1 MAEHQF
7 SDLEDSDSDSD
18 LDEDEDEDE
27 EESQDEPS
35 GPASEAPPPGPPAT
49 LPADSSPVPGPQ
61 PPDATSG
68 DQATRGSS
76 VLEAERSAAGSCS
89 TSSQSIRCLPRL
101 GPAPLGPVEKD
112 TGSALSSKAVS
123 PRRPWSPSKEAGSR
137 PALTHKHSLTKSD
150 SSPQRHPPAREP
162 QASAPSPPGPQPGPL
177 PCGSPRLELS
187 PLTLRPL
194 GRELPPRVH
203 PPPERKGAP
212 DPGPPR
218 HSPTRRRSPGQA
230 ESPPR
235 SALPG
240 KWALAGPGSPSAG
253 ERGPGSGLAPRAPY
267 PPLPLPHKLLGRSPE
282 TCASTWVSSCPQAAG
297 PLVPDGWGATAH
309 SSLRHQTRSCTAL
322 PAW

>member
-1 MAEHQF
+1 M
-7 SDLEDSDSDSD
+7 
-18 LDEDEDEDE
+18 
-27 EESQDEPS
+27 
-35 GPASEAPPPGPPAT
+35 
-49 LPADSSPVPGPQ
+49 
-61 PPDATSG
+61 
-68 DQATRGSS
+68 
-76 VLEAERSAAGSCS
+76 EAERSAAGSCS
-89 TSSQSIRCLPRL
+89 TSSQSIPCLPRL
-101 GPAPLGPVEKD
+101 GLAPPGPVEKD

-150 SSPQRHPPAREP
+150 LSPQRHPPAGEP
-162 QASAPSPPGPQPGPL
+162 QASAPSPPGPLPGPL

-194 GRELPPRVH
+194 GREMPPRVH

-297 PLVPDGWGATAH
+297 PLIPDGWGATAH